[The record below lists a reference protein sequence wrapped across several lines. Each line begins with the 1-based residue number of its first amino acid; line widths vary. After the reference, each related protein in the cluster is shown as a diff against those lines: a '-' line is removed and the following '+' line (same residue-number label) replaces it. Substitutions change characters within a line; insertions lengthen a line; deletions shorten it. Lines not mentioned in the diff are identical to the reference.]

1 MLIQL
6 TLKAVANFKW
16 QYITLYLC
24 MTKSCSLWRY
34 WMEDSGCM
42 CWAVCVTVSPCL
54 GMCWPSSCFLSASDS
69 DQLSPTLTRRAV
81 NKNISTMVYIQGV
94 FYSRN
99 LQSIHCPALSISA
112 SCISTFCSV
121 LWIFP
126 VISNQEWQ
134 SVTVW
139 NEEIIIQHLSAVS
152 ELNPHVWLQ
161 KY

>member
-1 MLIQL
+1 M
-6 TLKAVANFKW
+6 
-16 QYITLYLC
+16 TLYLC
-24 MTKSCSLWRY
+24 MTDSCSEVLLDRRWKTLVACP
-34 WMEDSGCM
+34 EH
-42 CWAVCVTVSPCL
+42 VCVTVSPCL

-94 FYSRN
+94 FYYSRN
-99 LQSIHCPALSISA
+99 LKSIHCPALSISA